1 MNEYL
6 DEQNEQ
12 KDESEEDT
20 EEESNGEDWNSDGVL
35 VWYVY
40 MKIWRLEKLDDSDL
54 LWHWSGLVS
63 GRTQERLLM
72 MSLK

>member
-40 MKIWRLEKLDDSDL
+40 MKIWRLAKLDDSDRK
-54 LWHWSGLVS
+54 WIIQ
-63 GRTQERLLM
+63 R
-72 MSLK
+72 

>member
-20 EEESNGEDWNSDGVL
+20 EEKNGEDWNSDGVL

-40 MKIWRLEKLDDSDL
+40 MKIWRLEKLDDSDRK
-54 LWHWSGLVS
+54 WIIQ
-63 GRTQERLLM
+63 R
-72 MSLK
+72 